1 MNRQSL
7 PIAVLCLLPLLS
19 GCVTRVRT
27 VRRTRP
33 PSIVQAAPIPSLIDE
48 LDQRYD
54 SIQTM
59 SATVEITASTGG
71 GKTGEVKEFPAFSG
85 YIFLRKPEELRVL
98 LLVPV
103 LRSKALDMVSDGKSF
118 KLLIPPRNKAITG
131 TNVPVAKPSANG
143 LENLRPYVF
152 FDSLLVRGPNKEQIV
167 SRTLETRIVEPP
179 VVPGQ
184 LKRGDL
190 IEEPDYDIEMLGKP
204 NGQIVKTQRVVHIN
218 RENLLPY
225 RQEIYDEAGQIVTRA
240 SYSNYQT
247 FGNVQFPTMIRIERP
262 LDLYTLNVSITK
274 LVLNEKLEDDQFEL
288 KVPETVPITVMK

>member
-1 MNRQSL
+1 MTRQSL
-7 PIAVLCLLPLLS
+7 PITVLCLLPLLS
-19 GCVTRVRT
+19 GCVTRVRA

-33 PSIVQAAPIPSLIDE
+33 PSVVQAAPIPALIEE

-103 LRSKALDMVSDGKSF
+103 LRSKALDMVSDGKTF

-131 TNVPVAKPSANG
+131 TNAPVAKPSANG

-152 FDSLLVRGPNKEQIV
+152 FDSLLVRGPDKEQIV
-167 SRTLETRIVEPP
+167 SRTLDTRIVEPP

-184 LKRGDL
+184 VKRGDL

-204 NGQIVKTQRVVHIN
+204 NGQIVKTQRVVRIN

-225 RQEIYDEAGQIVTRA
+225 RQEIYDEAGQIVTRV

-247 FGNVQFPTMIRIERP
+247 FGNVQFPMMIHIERP

-288 KVPETVPITVMK
+288 KIPETVPVTVMK